1 MSKKGNSSSP
11 AVRKPAVTKSVPT
24 HDEIASRAYQIY
36 LERGGTPGHA
46 LEDWTRAEQEL
57 LQKNGKLQRKNGAK
71 SVAA

>member
-1 MSKKGNSSSP
+1 MPKKGNSSSP
-11 AVRKPAVTKSVPT
+11 ALKKPGATMSVPT